1 MSEVRDE
8 NKTGAAMKLAAT
20 TRTQTTIMRR
30 G

>member
-1 MSEVRDE
+1 MSDVRDE

-20 TRTQTTIMRR
+20 TRPHTAIMRR